1 MNAGNNSP
9 SFKGRE
15 HSFYIMPAVMS
26 GDGPI
31 SEAIKRIAENPCFNA
46 VEITWIKDKKV

>member
-1 MNAGNNSP
+1 MQETILRHLKTGNIHFISC
-9 SFKGRE
+9 
-15 HSFYIMPAVMS
+15 PAVMS